1 MYVFL
6 VFSTENV
13 SGFKST
19 QYSFLN
25 NVLWSISVATD
36 HQLKCKG

>member
-19 QYSFLN
+19 QYFLN